1 MSAESLVNLRTKLAQ
16 PKSIQKYKVEAEIR
30 GEKGKGGERGEKGSR
45 EGRGRRG
52 GEES

>member
-16 PKSIQKYKVEAEIR
+16 PQSIQKNKVEAEIR
-30 GEKGKGGERGEKGSR
+30 GERGEKGSR

-52 GEES
+52 DEES